1 MSDEMYFDAEK
12 CKRWE
17 EGIKEINEHAKEV
30 TKKLNQTV
38 SDIKGETGGAL
49 GEVFYAAAADVLPKF
64 NGLAEAVNTLYDVI
78 KDVRNMWFK
87 LFEQAEKG
95 VADAVKRM
103 N

>member
-1 MSDEMYFDAEK
+1 MAELYFDAEK

-17 EGIKEINEHAKEV
+17 EGIKEINEHAEEV

-49 GEVFYAAAADVLPKF
+49 GEVFYTAAAAVLPKF
-64 NGLAEAVNTLYDVI
+64 NGLASAVNTLYDVI
-78 KDVRNMWFK
+78 KDVRSKWFK
-87 LFEQAEKG
+87 LFEKAENG
-95 VADAVKRM
+95 VDNAVKRM